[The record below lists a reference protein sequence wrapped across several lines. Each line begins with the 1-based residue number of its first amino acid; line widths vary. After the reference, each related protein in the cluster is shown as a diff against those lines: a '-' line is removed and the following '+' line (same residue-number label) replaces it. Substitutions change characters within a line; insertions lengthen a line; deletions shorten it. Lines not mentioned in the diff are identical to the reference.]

1 MQGYIVEQLN
11 SWTISDIYIYST
23 TPYFN
28 IYLLTPRQCKYQV
41 LVLSLIFTDIT
52 TCIFTKLVPY
62 LHPTSREM

>member
-23 TPYFN
+23 TNRTIFTS
-28 IYLLTPRQCKYQV
+28 LV